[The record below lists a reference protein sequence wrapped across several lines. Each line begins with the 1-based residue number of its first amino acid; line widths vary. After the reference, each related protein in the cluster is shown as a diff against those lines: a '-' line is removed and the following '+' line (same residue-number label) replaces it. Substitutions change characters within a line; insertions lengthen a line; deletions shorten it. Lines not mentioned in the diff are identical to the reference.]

1 MLLVKGDASERLRT
15 QVVVFD
21 FGGVIAQAD
30 TAQMANFLMKSF
42 NINKDELSSALKNMQ
57 NFISDGGL
65 EKEYWKQYAFS
76 KKITLPTNWFDQWDT
91 VLKNSITEI
100 PETILIVK
108 ALQNNGYQTAML
120 SDVTQYQA
128 EIVRKIGYYDLFSP
142 VLLSY
147 EIGVKKPNPEA
158 FKILLEKLQKP
169 ASSVIFIDDKIEN
182 VEAARNFGIDSIHFT
197 NPGQLKKELTDKGL
211 SLENLDNPLSA

>member
-1 MLLVKGDASERLRT
+1 
-15 QVVVFD
+15 
-21 FGGVIAQAD
+21 
-30 TAQMANFLMKSF
+30 
-42 NINKDELSSALKNMQ
+42 
-57 NFISDGGL
+57 
-65 EKEYWKQYAFS
+65 
-76 KKITLPTNWFDQWDT
+76 
-91 VLKNSITEI
+91 
-100 PETILIVK
+100 
-108 ALQNNGYQTAML
+108 ML